1 MKLIKTLACSSA
13 LAIAFAAVAP
23 IAAAAT
29 IGPAGASFSAPG
41 TINVSTPIAQNVSCG
56 ITLSGVVSSDG
67 TYAQINSV
75 ALTGGGLCGVP
86 QIIGLPW
93 KLVATSTTA
102 GNVAN
107 VGFSVLGANCGPST
121 INGAWSNATDTLS
134 ASNQPLTGNCK
145 INSLSVSPNPAFTV
159 SP

>member
-1 MKLIKTLACSSA
+1 MRTLKIRACVGA
-13 LAIAFAAVAP
+13 AAVAV
-23 IAAAAT
+23 IAFSSLASAAT

-41 TINVSTPIAQNVSCG
+41 TMNVSTPIAPNVSCG
-56 ITLSGVVSSDG
+56 VTLSGVVASDG

-75 ALTGGGLCGVP
+75 VVTGGGLCGVP

-121 INGAWSNATDTLS
+121 INGTWSNTTNTLT
-134 ASNQPLTGNCK
+134 ASNQPLSGNCK